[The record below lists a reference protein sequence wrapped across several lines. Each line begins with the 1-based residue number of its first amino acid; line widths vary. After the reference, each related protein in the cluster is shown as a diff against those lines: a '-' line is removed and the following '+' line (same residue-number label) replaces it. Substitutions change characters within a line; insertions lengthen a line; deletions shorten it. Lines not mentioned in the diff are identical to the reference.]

1 MKKIAGLTMAF
12 AAVCALSPL
21 ANADVHYY
29 LVDSVATKST
39 DADLRAEAHEL
50 EKIYADMERQSGV
63 DAKLVWSTNPDVN
76 AFATE
81 VGGEKIV
88 VVQEGLLS
96 MMNGDRDA
104 VAAVLGHELGHHKAD
119 HIRAGRK
126 KEEGARALG
135 TILGAVVGAKL
146 GKGSGAVAG
155 AAVGGVGGN
164 LVALKFNRDQEMEA
178 DRLSIGWMIAAGYN
192 PQGMLRLQQR
202 LGELDTHSHAA
213 ILSTH
218 PTSEKRFKAAQQLI
232 VKLSPSQDILSLP
245 VQPLV
250 GDGARASAT
259 AEIKGMEDERIA
271 QALGSHE
278 PPSAE
283 ALAPVQKMS
292 FDTYAALDSQLE
304 FAGSKGKAHV
314 LSSNHVTEKQFKQAA
329 DIFGTRM
336 AGDSALSRRYA
347 IGYFR
352 ASQGKFAAYG
362 QDLAD
367 SFEKSQALRL
377 DPPYSLKTASE
388 LYAAMKERGAPAL
401 DDAQQAE
408 AERAVL
414 KPQGLTYYDYLITH
428 NWWMR
433 KANVAM
439 VAGDTSIMRNYLG
452 LASDDEDDDDD
463 NASTSNVHVGSNVHM
478 GSNVHISGKPVT
490 TESSSK
496 DHN

>member
-1 MKKIAGLTMAF
+1 MKKIAGLLMAF
-12 AAVCALSPL
+12 AAACALSPL

-63 DAKLVWSTNPDVN
+63 DAKLVWSTNPDIN

-119 HIRAGRK
+119 HIRAGRR

-178 DRLSIGWMIAAGYN
+178 DRLSIGWMISAGYN

-218 PTSEKRFKAAQQLI
+218 PTSEKRYKAAQQLI
-232 VKLSPSQDILSLP
+232 AKLSPSQDILSLP

-250 GDGARASAT
+250 GDGALASAT
-259 AEIKGMEDERIA
+259 AEIKGIENDRIA
-271 QALGSHE
+271 EALG
-278 PPSAE
+278 PSEQPNA
-283 ALAPVQKMS
+283 ASLAPVQKIS
-292 FDTYAALDSQLE
+292 FDTYAAIANQLE
-304 FAGSKGKAHV
+304 FAGPKGKAHV
-314 LSSNHVTEKQFKQAA
+314 FATNHVTEKQYQLASDAFDA
-329 DIFGTRM
+329 RM
-336 AGDSALSRRYA
+336 KNDPALVRQYSVA
-347 IGYFR
+347 YFR

-362 QDLAD
+362 RDLAD
-367 SFEKSQALRL
+367 SYEKSQALRL
-377 DPPYSLKTASE
+377 EPPFPIATAAQLNSE
-388 LYAAMKERGAPAL
+388 MTRRGAI
-401 DDAQQAE
+401 DDEARQAK
-408 AERAVL
+408 AENDVL
-414 KPQGLTYYDYLITH
+414 KPRGFTYYDYTIGSL
-428 NWWMR
+428 WWTR
-433 KANVAM
+433 KASIA
-439 VAGDTSIMRNYLG
+439 ALTGDTSLMRQYL
-452 LASDDEDDDDD
+452 AQETADDDDD
-463 NASTSNVHVGSNVHM
+463 DAPKTVATGPGVHVYSNVR
-478 GSNVHISGKPVT
+478 ISGRTVTPEAPPKTDQAKP
-490 TESSSK
+490 
-496 DHN
+496 